1 MLDTII
7 LLTGSIEQSV
17 LASTLLGHNPRLTV
31 TPVATLSDVAA
42 LESELL
48 GRARLVAF
56 ATGVVVP
63 SRVLNQL
70 GYGAY
75 NFHPGSPCFPGLA
88 PSQFAVYHQA
98 TEFGATA
105 HLMTERVD
113 DGPIVGVELFRVPA
127 NIPVFGLEALA
138 YCYLARLF
146 WRLAKVL
153 AIQPEPLQSGS
164 IQWSGQ
170 KSSRRSYA
178 AMCDIPL
185 DISKEDL
192 DRRIKAFGGNHFG
205 IKPTINLL
213 GNKFQVLAT
222 DPSHASYAQP
232 LNEALSMILRTDVK
246 KQDRAA

>member
-1 MLDTII
+1 VLDTII
-7 LLTGSIEQSV
+7 LLTGPVEQPI
-17 LASTLLGHNPRLTV
+17 LASSLLGHNPRLTLRS
-31 TPVATLSDVAA
+31 VATLIDVAA
-42 LESELL
+42 LEPKLL
-48 GRARLVAF
+48 KRARLVAF

-88 PSQFAVYHQA
+88 PAQFAVYQEA

-105 HLMTERVD
+105 HIMTERVD
-113 DGPIVGVELFRVPA
+113 DGPIVGVELFRVPTDL
-127 NIPVFGLEALA
+127 PVFGLEVLA
-138 YCYLARLF
+138 YCCLARLF
-146 WRLAKVL
+146 GRLANVL
-153 AIQPEPLQSGS
+153 AIQPEPLQALP
-164 IQWSGQ
+164 IRWSGQ
-170 KSSRRSYA
+170 KSSRRTYA

-192 DRRIKAFGGNHFG
+192 DRRIKAFDGNHFG
-205 IKPTINLL
+205 INPTINLF

-222 DPSHASYAQP
+222 ELSHASYAQP
-232 LNEALSMILRTDVK
+232 LNDASSMILRTNVK